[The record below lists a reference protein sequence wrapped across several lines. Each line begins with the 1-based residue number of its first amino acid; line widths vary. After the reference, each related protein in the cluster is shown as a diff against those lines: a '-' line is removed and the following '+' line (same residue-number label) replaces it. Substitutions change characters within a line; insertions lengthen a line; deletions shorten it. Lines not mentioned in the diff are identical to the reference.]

1 MNTSS
6 VIWQSWRGLETRNKK
21 RERSSQERSKARKSC
36 LRFLH
41 VHIISNVTL
50 SRSVSKKSYGFWH
63 PALVSCPCPW
73 PWDYFDIY
81 VYIFL
86 ILLCCQNM
94 NQSWF
99 KNPDRYRTF
108 ESLTFQHF
116 FHEPTFHSVFYKL
129 ILCYFS
135 VAIRVHSFPGQK
147 CTVDMLWSRISLAGV
162 MRFLNPVLLSKLTIQ
177 NFVIERYPNA
187 FMYTYI

>member
-1 MNTSS
+1 MNTLWVHLHKNLASQEKINENWFFLQILYYVMSTSS

-81 VYIFL
+81 LYVFL
-86 ILLCCQNM
+86 IILCCRNM

-99 KNPDRYRTF
+99 ENPDRYPS
-108 ESLTFQHF
+108 ESMV
-116 FHEPTFHSVFYKL
+116 E
-129 ILCYFS
+129 
-135 VAIRVHSFPGQK
+135 
-147 CTVDMLWSRISLAGV
+147 
-162 MRFLNPVLLSKLTIQ
+162 LLSWSIGPLK
-177 NFVIERYPNA
+177 V
-187 FMYTYI
+187 

>member
-1 MNTSS
+1 MKNDLFLQILYYVMNTSS

-73 PWDYFDIY
+73 PWDYFDIQ
-81 VYIFL
+81 VVPKKTNFQNHQVFVPRMLCFSSHPANGMRGLGIFL
-86 ILLCCQNM
+86 RCQ
-94 NQSWF
+94 
-99 KNPDRYRTF
+99 
-108 ESLTFQHF
+108 
-116 FHEPTFHSVFYKL
+116 
-129 ILCYFS
+129 
-135 VAIRVHSFPGQK
+135 
-147 CTVDMLWSRISLAGV
+147 LAGWWFWKCV
-162 MRFLNPVLLSKLTIQ
+162 FFFWDNL
-177 NFVIERYPNA
+177 
-187 FMYTYI
+187 YISIYS